1 MLISDLSYLENV
13 AENDLIL
20 GGAALALDAFSSVDS
35 GNTLTAT
42 DIILRNQGQVTKATG
57 TGTAMAIGTD
67 PLAGVDVYYAGFD
80 KVKVKIKSGSGA
92 NYAYET
98 VTVKAMDLPH

>member
-1 MLISDLSYLENV
+1 MLIYDLSYIENV
-13 AENDLIL
+13 AENKLIL
-20 GGAALALDAFSSVDS
+20 GGTALGLDAFSSVDS
-35 GNTLTAT
+35 GNTLTAI
-42 DIILRNQGQVTKATG
+42 DIIFRNQGKVTKATG
-57 TGTAMAIGTD
+57 TGTAIAMGTD

-80 KVKVKIKSGSGA
+80 KVKIKINSGTRA

>member
-1 MLISDLSYLENV
+1 MLTSDLSYLENV
-13 AENDLIL
+13 SENDLIL
-20 GGAALALDAFSSVDS
+20 GGAFLALDAFSSVDS

-42 DIILRNQGQVTKATG
+42 DIIFRNKGKVTKARG
-57 TGTAMAIGTD
+57 TGTAIAIGTD

-80 KVKVKIKSGSGA
+80 KVKVKSNSGTGV
-92 NYAYET
+92 NYAFET

>member
-1 MLISDLSYLENV
+1 MLISDLSYLENIS
-13 AENDLIL
+13 EKDLIL

-42 DIILRNQGQVTKATG
+42 NIILRNQGQVTKATG
-57 TGTAMAIGTD
+57 TGTAIAIGTD

-80 KVKVKIKSGSGA
+80 KVKVKIKSGTGV
-92 NYAYET
+92 NYAFET
-98 VTVKAMDLPH
+98 VTVKAMDLPY

>member
-20 GGAALALDAFSSVDS
+20 GGALLALDAFASVDS

-42 DIILRNQGQVTKATG
+42 NIILRNQGQVTKATG
-57 TGTAMAIGTD
+57 IGTAIAIGTD

-80 KVKVKIKSGSGA
+80 KVKVKIKSGAGE
-92 NYAYET
+92 NYAFET

>member
-13 AENDLIL
+13 SKNDLIL

-35 GNTLTAT
+35 GNTLTTT
-42 DIILRNQGQVTKATG
+42 DIIFKNKGQVTKATG
-57 TGTAMAIGTD
+57 IGTAMAIGTN

-80 KVKVKIKSGSGA
+80 KVKVKIKSGAGA
-92 NYAYET
+92 NYAFET